1 MIVGF
6 VLGSPPKNEIRPLR
20 AAIAMA
26 CSCVTFAA
34 VALYLLSLWGHDANE
49 SALRDAVAD
58 VSARRLLVHA
68 PGFLKETIRE
78 RNDSRTLFTRRF
90 VRDALESAAADE
102 ALVDAVARFLNDE
115 AER

>member
-1 MIVGF
+1 MIPAVIL
-6 VLGSPPKNEIRPLR
+6 V
-20 AAIAMA
+20 
-26 CSCVTFAA
+26 VTFAA
-34 VALYLLSLWGHDANE
+34 AALYLLSLWGHATNE

-58 VSARRLLVHA
+58 VSARRLLIHA